1 MPDRFD
7 ELEARV
13 DKLIRYIE
21 LIDSSLR
28 DLKEQIEIRQE
39 LDKVENIVLRLAR
52 SLKCRKTK

>member
-21 LIDSSLR
+21 LIDNSLR
-28 DLKEQIEIRQE
+28 DLKEQIEIRHE

-52 SLKCRKTK
+52 SLKSRKTK